1 MDKNIPQ
8 RKRRKDGK
16 APHTIAL
23 CAVLCLILLAVILIF
38 AFSSKAD
45 KDNKQNE
52 QTSLSSESSTDAFQ
66 STEEIT
72 QTTASNIDFFGRAY
86 NDDTTKL
93 TISESDISGL
103 EHSLVYS
110 GICDALLNF
119 PKLELMDVKVAS
131 LTLDEMTE
139 LKNAYPSV
147 RFVWNIDLYG
157 NEISSDD
164 SGADISGI
172 EVTDIEDLKKKLSL
186 LYDLTYI
193 DMCDC
198 GLSNEEM
205 EELKNEFPDIKFVWK
220 VTLGLWTIRT
230 DTVAF
235 STLKDGTIT
244 YRLTNDDCKVLK
256 YCTDMVALDLGHNKV
271 TDLSFLEYMPELK
284 ILILVDNWL
293 TDTQSPYLY
302 DLSMLK
308 YCPKLMYLEIFV
320 GDVTDISVF
329 DYLPNLVDL
338 NISYNPISDVSHLL
352 NFNKLERLYIEHTSL
367 TEQDYE
373 LLKETYPDAYIVYYG
388 EGSVDQGWREHERYF
403 AMIDMFH
410 NNYVNDLFKD

>member
-1 MDKNIPQ
+1 MDKNTPQ
-8 RKRRKDGK
+8 RKSRNRKK
-16 APHTIAL
+16 SYLLPVL
-23 CAVLCLILLAVILIF
+23 VLLCLIALTAALI
-38 AFSSKAD
+38 SVLS
-45 KDNKQNE
+45 NRSQKQDG
-52 QTSLSSESSTDAFQ
+52 TSTAAPDTVSVPD
-66 STEEIT
+66 
-72 QTTASNIDFFGRAY
+72 TTAETTTEPTIPQVNFFGKEY
-86 NDDTTKL
+86 PQDITEL
-93 TISESDISGL
+93 VLPESDIA
-103 EHSLVYS
+103 SLGHETVYS
-110 GICDALLNF
+110 QIRDALNF
-119 PKLELMDVKVAS
+119 FAELELMDVRAAA
-131 LTLDEMTE
+131 LALDEMTL
-139 LKNAYPSV
+139 LKEAYPSV
-147 RFVWNIDLYG
+147 RFVWNVDLYG
-157 NEISSDD
+157 TELSSDD
-164 SGADISGI
+164 TEADISGI
-172 EVTDIEDLKKKLSL
+172 EITDIEDLKLRLRL
-186 LYDLTYI
+186 LDSLTYL

-198 GLSNEEM
+198 GLTNEQM
-205 EELKNEFPDIKFVWK
+205 EELQNEFPQIKFVWK

-308 YCPKLMYLEIFV
+308 YCPKLMYLEFFV

-352 NFNKLERLYIEHTSL
+352 NFTKLERLYIEHTSL